1 MLDRQAYRSFGIVIV
16 VAVVAAAVAVL
27 WASSGDSQVTLVGD
41 VALALG
47 VLVTVLLGGG
57 LMTVIFLSD
66 RTGQDQ

>member
-66 RTGQDQ
+66 RTGRDQ

>member
-1 MLDRQAYRSFGIVIV
+1 MFDRKAYRSFAIVGV
-16 VAVVAAAVAVL
+16 VGVLAAAVAVL

-41 VALALG
+41 ITLGLG
-47 VLVTVLLGGG
+47 VLVTVLLAGG

>member
-1 MLDRQAYRSFGIVIV
+1 MLDRQAFRSFGIVIV

-27 WASSGDSQVTLVGD
+27 WASSGDSQVTLAGD
-41 VALALG
+41 IALALG